1 MKIKYSGKNI
11 ATKLQQLK
19 KLKKSRVK
27 VGFPKGFNAYP
38 DGTPVALVAS
48 VHEFGSPSKN
58 IPSRPFFRTTLFVN
72 KNYKDL
78 RFKTFAQIAR
88 GKITPSVGLGR
99 LGDVVKNDIVESI
112 VAIQAPTLK
121 AETIKKK
128 KSSNPLVDTGHLK
141 QSVTYKV
148 EI

>member
-1 MKIKYSGKNI
+1 MKIKYSGNKI
-11 ATKLQQLK
+11 TTKLQQLK
-19 KLKKSRVK
+19 SLKSARVK
-27 VGFPKGFNAYP
+27 VGFPKGWNAYP
-38 DGTPVALVAS
+38 NGTPVALVAS
-48 VHEFGSPSKN
+48 VHEFGSPSRN
-58 IPSRPFFRTTLFVN
+58 IPSRPFFRSTLFIN

-88 GKITPSVGLGR
+88 GKVTPSVGLGR

-112 VAIQAPTLK
+112 INIQSPALK
-121 AETIKKK
+121 EETIKKK
-128 KSSNPLVDTGHLK
+128 GSTNPLVDTGHLK